1 MKGCDIIFVEKMK
14 ISIVLITLNE
24 ESNIS
29 RCLNSVQWA
38 DEIVVY
44 DSGSSDNTV
53 TIAKNRGAKVVEGPW
68 LGFGPTKRKASE
80 FAKNDWILSI
90 DADEEVPEAL
100 AYEIQRL
107 SLNENIVYS
116 VPRLSY
122 FLNRWIHHGGWYPD
136 YQARLFNKRSTN
148 WNQDLIHEKIEA
160 IHQENLVNHLN
171 HYVFKNIEHQIQ
183 TNNRYSGLLAN
194 KMFAGGQRFSW
205 FHFLTK
211 PLVKF
216 FECYL
221 LKLGFLDGW
230 AGYVIAR
237 GAAYSVFLKWS
248 KLKEKQMETEV

>member
-1 MKGCDIIFVEKMK
+1 MIFVEKMK

-24 ESNIS
+24 ESNIG

-44 DSGSSDNTV
+44 DSGSVDQTIE
-53 TIAKNRGAKVVEGPW
+53 IAKNRGAVVVSGPW
-68 LGFGPTKRKASE
+68 LGFGPTKRKATE
-80 FAKNDWILSI
+80 FTKNDWILSI
-90 DADEEVPEAL
+90 DADEEVPAELSAEICAL
-100 AYEIQRL
+100 PL
-107 SLNENIVYS
+107 DNETVYS

-122 FLNRWIHHGGWYPD
+122 FLNRWIRHGGWYPD
-136 YQARLFNKRSTN
+136 YQARLFNKSKYN
-148 WNQDLIHEKIEA
+148 WNQEVVHEKIEA
-160 IHQENLVNHLN
+160 KSQGYLVNHLN

-183 TNNRYSGLLAN
+183 TNNKYSSLLAK
-194 KMFAGGQRFSW
+194 KMFARGQKFSW

-211 PLVKF
+211 PVVKF
-216 FECYL
+216 LECYF

-248 KLKEKQMETEV
+248 KLKEMGTL